1 MVQLPVIIKW
11 RSKTRLPSDDVSY
24 AAEANQPSKQR
35 SRLDTVS
42 SKEECGSLSGRFNGV
57 NIEDLVVLE
66 ICAGSA
72 RLTKAARAKGFK
84 GIAVDHPSERSC
96 AVDMCE
102 FELADP
108 EQLESLLQY
117 IRKYAAFTVAIWIAP
132 SCGTASRAKKDL
144 CLVEGKDQCL
154 LGGLTGQINLTG

>member
-1 MVQLPVIIKW
+1 MA
-11 RSKTRLPSDDVSY
+11 Y
-24 AAEANQPSKQR
+24 EEEAEQPSKKR
-35 SRLDTVS
+35 TRLNSVS
-42 SKEECGSLSGRFNGV
+42 SKGESHAGGRFNHV

-84 GIAVDHPSERSC
+84 GIAADHSSERSC
-96 AVDMCE
+96 GVDICE

-117 IRKYAAFTVAIWIAP
+117 IRKYAAFIVAIWIAP
-132 SCGTASRAKKDL
+132 SCGTASRAREIGRKGP
-144 CLVEGKDQCL
+144 VPRPHRL
-154 LGGLTGQINLTG
+154 LEWR